1 MLAAQAT
8 ATKYMGLLESPS
20 PRKMELMMLYA
31 VIKGMPIKQM
41 VRYWTVPSTASAG
54 VDMTAAMGRTSA
66 SSAAV
71 STRDT
76 AMNRVTLLPTARA
89 ARSCSWPPTARPMVM
104 VAPMA
109 SPTIMTVSMC
119 ITWLPMDTAVMSA
132 VPLNCPMMNRSAMPY
147 KVCRK

>member
-8 ATKYMGLLESPS
+8 ATKYIGLFESPS
-20 PRKMELMMLYA
+20 PRKIELMTLYA
-31 VIKGMPIKQM
+31 VMKGIPAKQM
-41 VRYWTVPSTASAG
+41 VRYCTAPSAASGG
-54 VDMTAAMGRTSA
+54 VDIAATMGRTSA

-71 STRDT
+71 STAAT
-76 AMNRVTLLPTARA
+76 AMNSAALLPMARA
-89 ARSCSWPPTARPMVM
+89 ARSFSPAPTARPMAM

-132 VPLNCPMMNRSAMPY
+132 VPLNCPMMNRSAIPY
-147 KVCRK
+147 SVCKK